1 MALLAGLAMNILKSK
16 FWDVDLLLL
25 LERFLAMFF
34 RDLGTLIA
42 SVEVLAADILDTTIV
57 STCFTGRLL
66 VAFFDRDSLR
76 YL

>member
-1 MALLAGLAMNILKSK
+1 MLAGLAMNILKSK

-66 VAFFDRDSLR
+66 VAFLDRDSLR